1 MIDYIDYANKV
12 LPLYPISSTKIEFI
26 RHNENMIFKIIDD
39 IHNDIYVLRIHK
51 SKIIG
56 FSGLQHTYAC
66 LKSEMEFLDHL
77 AKHTTLSIQEPI
89 YTCNGELVAIS
100 MDDESHTPL
109 YATLLKWI
117 EGNTLDLSNDVE
129 DEIIHTFGINVAKLH
144 KGSMEFKP
152 SKDFK
157 RPAYSIEEL
166 EKALKDLE
174 YGVEVELYDLE
185 QYKLMTKVAAKVIDN
200 LKALDSRSNAWGL
213 IHADYQPGNI
223 IVSNGSLSFID
234 FCLSGYGYYLFD
246 LGSAGTI
253 VKSEKRNI
261 FLDGYASI
269 LPFSY
274 EDLIYVDSLIFYDS
288 LISYNLFIKDADN
301 RGWIKKSAEKLCNEF
316 YPKFLNGE
324 TVFYLF

>member
-12 LPLYPISSTKIEFI
+12 LPLYQISHTKIEFL
-26 RHNENMIFKIIDD
+26 RHNENMIFKVVDD
-39 IHNDIYVLRIHK
+39 SINESYVLRIHK

-56 FSGLQHTYAC
+56 LSGLQHEYEC

-77 AKHTTLSIQEPI
+77 AKHTTLTIQEPI
-89 YTCNGELVAIS
+89 YTCKGELVAIS
-100 MDDESHTPL
+100 IDDESQTPL
-109 YATLLKWI
+109 YSTLLKWI
-117 EGNTLDLSNDVE
+117 EGNTLDLSHDVE
-129 DEIIHTFGINVAKLH
+129 DEIIHTFGVNVARLH
-144 KGSMEFKP
+144 EGSMRFKP
-152 SKDFK
+152 SNEFK
-157 RPAYSIEEL
+157 RPIYSIDNL
-166 EKALKDLE
+166 KNAMKDLE
-174 YGVEVELYDLE
+174 YGIEVELYDWE
-185 QYKLMTKVAAKVIDN
+185 QYRLMLKVAEKVFNN
-200 LKALDSRSNAWGL
+200 LTSLDDRSNSWGL

-223 IVSNGSLSFID
+223 IVSNGTLSFID

-261 FLDGYASI
+261 FLDGYASV

-274 EDLIYVDSLIFYDS
+274 EDLVYVDSLIFYDCF
-288 LISYNLFIKDADN
+288 ISYNLFIKDSDY

-316 YPKFLNGE
+316 FPKFLNGE